1 MPENNSQ
8 FVMST
13 ELECLT
19 SIRGGN
25 GSRGAWVGRFFD
37 VMATLAPTLPAAS
50 GIFNGYGRIYIDCG
64 HMELALAECD
74 SPYLLA
80 LVAERQQRLVQ
91 QAVARLREE
100 GVQLL
105 LANNNHS
112 GVLGAECPTWGS
124 HENHMTERHP
134 SRFGDMILPFLTT
147 RIFAGAGG
155 IEYPHGHFLAAV
167 RPIRME
173 LATGGGTTEQR
184 AIHST
189 AREEHHM
196 GPGPKRYRYHQILG
210 DGHRSQFN
218 LALQFGATALALK
231 AVFFDRRLS
240 EDLKLIAAFPPGDS
254 WVALLRRL
262 NVLALP
268 GGPLRIDPLILQT
281 QRVYLNGA
289 RRYADSLREVPEWI
303 PDILRDW
310 EQTLTALQ
318 RLDRPWLAARLDAF
332 AKYEFYSA
340 VLREMNQTWE
350 SLPWHRRLFNEL
362 ALLDHSYHEFCDSQS
377 VFDRLEKAGM
387 LQHRV
392 GTQIEPGQEPE
403 PFVPETKTRA
413 CARARFIRDN
423 AKWGTFVVD
432 WSWVHDLEKGQRQT
446 IFNPLAEQY
455 DAWQRGSFDA
465 TNMQRPRS
473 RTARDALLALGR
485 RLQRGE

>member
-1 MPENNSQ
+1 MPKPSNQ

-25 GSRGAWVGRFFD
+25 GSRGAWVKRFFD
-37 VMATLAPTLPAAS
+37 VMTTLAPTLPATS
-50 GIFNGYGRIYIDCG
+50 GIFNGYGRIYVDCG

-80 LVAERQQRLVQ
+80 LVAERQQCLVR
-91 QAVARLREE
+91 QAVARLHEE

-112 GVLGAECPTWGS
+112 GFLGAECPTWGS

-134 SRFGDMILPFLTT
+134 SQFGEMILPFLTT

-173 LATGGGTTEQR
+173 LATGGGTTGDR

-196 GPGPKRYRYHQILG
+196 GPEPKRYRYHQILG

-231 AVFFDRRLS
+231 AVFFDQKLS
-240 EDLKLIAAFPPGDS
+240 RDLKRIAAFPPKDS

-262 NVLALP
+262 NVLAPP
-268 GGPLRIDPLILQT
+268 GRPLRIDPLILQT
-281 QRVYLNGA
+281 QRLYFNGA
-289 RRYADSLREVPEWI
+289 RRYADSLREMPAWI
-303 PDILRDW
+303 PNILHDW
-310 EQTLTALQ
+310 DQTLTAME
-318 RLDRPWLAARLDAF
+318 RLDRPWLAARLDTF
-332 AKYEFYSA
+332 TKYEFYSA
-340 VLREMNQTWE
+340 ALREMGQTWE
-350 SLPWHRRLFNEL
+350 SLPSHRRLFNEL
-362 ALLDHSYHEFCDSQS
+362 ALLDHSYHEFCSSKS
-377 VFDRLEKAGM
+377 VFDCLERAGM

-392 GTQIEPGQEPE
+392 GKRIEPGQEPE

-413 CARARFIRDN
+413 RARARFIREN
-423 AKWGTFVVD
+423 ARRGTFVVD
-432 WSWVHDLEKGQRQT
+432 WSWVHDLENDQRQT

-455 DAWQRGSFDA
+455 DAWQRESSDV
-465 TNMQRPRS
+465 NPQRPQSQRV
-473 RTARDALLALGR
+473 RDILLAALEQ
-485 RLQRGE
+485 RLHRDD